1 MTTSTKIEAFQ
12 IEIESLVMS
21 DALEL
26 SVNDDDR
33 HCHENIVALGT
44 ELNLS
49 EGQVTDFLEKIIDDN
64 TTLKN
69 LACSNKWDVPSK
81 DDWSCVEL
89 YKISDKLYLKKITE
103 PPHNFERL
111 FFLNDE
117 LAAQLK
123 DSFASEVDI
132 LYEKTYFNKS
142 MRIDEKTVFYRD
154 ESIDVDY
161 IYIDYK
167 TLVYFSEGVLIF
179 EENLGAIG
187 SMGGF
192 VDKVTKVVVKTKNIE
207 RNLVEDLIS
216 GNFKNPP
223 YYDATQK
230 NIDELGLDCRYFL
243 NLVQELLKKRNLIFK
258 QIGRV
263 AS

>member
-12 IEIESLVMS
+12 IGFERLVMS

-26 SVNDDDR
+26 SVNDDEG
-33 HCHENIVALGT
+33 HCHDNIVALGT

-49 EGQVTDFLEKIIDDN
+49 KGQVTDFVQKIIDDN
-64 TTLKN
+64 TSPEN

-81 DDWSCVEL
+81 DDWSWVEL

-103 PPHNFERL
+103 PAHNFERF

-123 DSFASEVDI
+123 ANFASEVDI

-142 MRIDEKTVFYRD
+142 MPIDEKTVVHRD
-154 ESIDVDY
+154 ESFDFD
-161 IYIDYK
+161 YIDYK
-167 TLVYFSEGVLIF
+167 TLIYFSEGVLIF

-192 VDKVTKVVVKTKNIE
+192 VDKVTKVIVKTKNIE
-207 RNLVEDLIS
+207 RNVVEDLVS
-216 GNFKNPP
+216 SNFENPS
-223 YYDATQK
+223 YHDATQEH
-230 NIDELGLDCRYFL
+230 IDELGLNCHYFL
-243 NLVQELLKKRNLIFK
+243 NSVQELLKKRNVVFK
-258 QIGRV
+258 QIERV